1 MHRPSRWARPPSP
14 AVRPSRTERDL
25 GEVSLPP
32 LTDPTAEHLARVT
45 QMLSLRPELW
55 HTKIGF
61 DPDSRYYARLGRT
74 DTYEVWLLTWLP
86 GQTTQWHDHGSSAA
100 GFTVVSGILRERT
113 VVRERGR
120 GRELERVAQRHL
132 PSGAVRAI
140 APWTVHDVLASTTP
154 AVSIH
159 AYGPALTSMTR
170 HDVENPGQVWA
181 APVRRGRVRG
191 DGTGP

>member
-25 GEVSLPP
+25 GELSLPR
-32 LTDPTAEHLARVT
+32 LAEPTAEHLARLT
-45 QMLSLRPELW
+45 QVLSLRPELW

-74 DTYEVWLLTWLP
+74 DAYEVWLLTWLP
-86 GQTTQWHDHGSSAA
+86 GQTTGWHDHGSSAA

-113 VVRERGR
+113 LVRERGR
-120 GRELERVAQRHL
+120 ERVTQRHL

-159 AYGPALTSMTR
+159 AYGPALSEMTR
-170 HDVENPGQVWA
+170 HEVVHDGEAWA
-181 APVRRGRVRG
+181 APAR
-191 DGTGP
+191 DHGTGE